1 MSGALRSAKLSNPSA
16 RLRSAGPTYTPS
28 RPAVAQIDSTFAHPS
43 EVSICANASADALA
57 ASVCRR
63 PVPNADRLL
72 DELMAHVGS
81 APWLVIDLTG
91 CSYLDSAGLRAI
103 ARVDLRCRDV
113 GAGLRL
119 VVDPGGAVDRV
130 LTMTRMS
137 EVLTVDRVLGD
148 ALAAA
153 LGDVDGERSNEE
165 GANAHRRDGRG
176 DGP

>member
-1 MSGALRSAKLSNPSA
+1 MSIELATIGFEDAERA
-16 RLRSAGPTYTPS
+16 T
-28 RPAVAQIDSTFAHPS
+28 V
-43 EVSICANASADALA
+43 VSIGGEVDMS
-57 ASVCRR
+57 
-63 PVPNADRLL
+63 NADRLL

-119 VVDPGGAVDRV
+119 VVDPAGAIDRV

-137 EVLTVDRVLGD
+137 EVLTVDRSLAD
-148 ALAAA
+148 ALESA
-153 LGDVDGERSNEE
+153 LGDVDGERADEE
-165 GANAHRRDGRG
+165 GANAHGRDARG
-176 DGP
+176 GAR

>member
-1 MSGALRSAKLSNPSA
+1 MSIELATIGFEDAERA
-16 RLRSAGPTYTPS
+16 T
-28 RPAVAQIDSTFAHPS
+28 V
-43 EVSICANASADALA
+43 VSIGGEVDMS
-57 ASVCRR
+57 
-63 PVPNADRLL
+63 NADRLL

-119 VVDPGGAVDRV
+119 VVDPAGAIDRV

-137 EVLTVDRVLGD
+137 EVLTVDRSLAD
-148 ALAAA
+148 ALESA
-153 LGDVDGERSNEE
+153 LGDVDGERADED
-165 GANAHRRDGRG
+165 GANAHGRDARGGGR
-176 DGP
+176 